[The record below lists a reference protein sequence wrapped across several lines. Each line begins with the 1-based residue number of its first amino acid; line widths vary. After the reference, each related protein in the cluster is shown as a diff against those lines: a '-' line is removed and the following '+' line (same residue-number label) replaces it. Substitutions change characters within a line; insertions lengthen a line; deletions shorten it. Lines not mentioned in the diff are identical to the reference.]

1 MLQRK
6 RHLACI
12 LACFCLTLQGITLQA
27 QNYDLDVEEILTPA
41 DLSVVQAGFPVN
53 ITVEITNQGPGVCP
67 FSIIEV
73 VVKNGL
79 GDPVFGP
86 ESHLLGSIAPFQ
98 TIVLDAGNWTPNE
111 LGNMTV
117 SALNTVPDLNP
128 LNDEATAAVT
138 VDETI
143 ISQAQAITD
152 VTSYMSAN
160 SPYFADQVAFL
171 YKKDEM
177 DVVQPV
183 GTTVGDYRASFETTL
198 DAKTYVFWTDNEPS
212 EEWTHSSTF
221 VLYNAWTGAI
231 TTQDADSWPMFNSVE
246 YLDFTV
252 QGNEST
258 ELVYGTYIVG
268 PDDPTTYGVQEQ
280 PATTVWALIVTGKN
294 CNGKN
299 ERKSRGKDLDRV
311 KNYLN
316 NNPRGPQIPD
326 DNIKVESG
334 TNLSG
339 ATKEEVCD
347 ALDELQD
354 CDKLYFFYLG
364 HGAPEGEA
372 LLRGGNMSWGDLAEK
387 LIENGADE
395 VCACIEACFSGTA
408 IPAFKNARVD
418 GEQLK
423 GEIVT
428 SSSSTR
434 KTKRDDPHGT
444 YFIEGLEECS
454 ADLNADR
461 DGDGK
466 ISIREAAIWA
476 AESNQSDVGSRDPQW
491 ATIDDTSITTFYRK
505 LSPSPITE
513 LGDIDYIYCI
523 TCYKKETIVPKE
535 GGGSK
540 TVKEDIWDTRF
551 YALSKGINRKTPKT
565 VSVSCNGEQVGTFS
579 GTATA
584 NKKVCFATV
593 PGKCTK
599 NVKAE
604 YVDDGT
610 VKQGDDRV
618 QLSFEDGFTLSEYR
632 TRTYDPGEH
641 ILQSFAIEAATG
653 NTILATVNQIS
664 GWNIQLSH
672 STLSAAG
679 VLNPVELFVTGD
691 VPTTATYGGRI
702 TGEIRD
708 TTEND
713 TSRIYIDAFVRRTKY
728 NDLAD
733 GQQASFNEI
742 ELHGGI
748 NALSGLVDITES
760 TIHLRTSTNCTI
772 GTNGTLSA
780 FNTSIDASL
789 GTNARMIV
797 NGTLN
802 WSASSLVR
810 PLDGLELN
818 SPSGYL
824 AGGGIHDSHGDG
836 LRLAGN
842 FAGFAFDGVH
852 ISGALQ
858 DGLVAHGAT
867 NLVVEGADIVN
878 STGNDVTLVNTSI
891 VSMLN
896 SYYNSSK
903 ESVEVGSTLL
913 RNWTTSFIVLN
924 QDGEPLTN
932 ASVDVIDAYGTTVA
946 MLTVDANGNT
956 PNIELTEYG
965 RIGNTFYNFT
975 PHSIEVTYNTSSH
988 VQAYAAQDLHTE
1000 TIVLTT
1006 PVVITDAP
1014 DVQRSAAFSPDVEVF
1029 PNPAGARV
1037 NMRITLPQA
1046 GAGQYII
1053 FDASGR
1059 IVDTQPIAHL
1069 PAGENTLLLNT
1080 SRWSSGG
1087 YYCLIQIGETEAL
1100 ARINV
1105 LR

>member
-1 MLQRK
+1 MLQR
-6 RHLACI
+6 RRQLICLLAC
-12 LACFCLTLQGITLQA
+12 LCLSLQGITLQA

-41 DLSVVQAGFPVN
+41 DLSIVQAGFPVN
-53 ITVEITNQGPGVCP
+53 ITVEITNQGPDVCP

-98 TIVLDAGNWTPNE
+98 TIVLDAGDWTPNE

-117 SALNTVPDLNP
+117 SALNTMPDLNP
-128 LNDEATAAVT
+128 LNDETTSSVT

-152 VTSYMSAN
+152 VTDYMSMN
-160 SPYFADQVAFL
+160 SPYFAEQVAFL

-183 GTTVGDYRASFETTL
+183 GTTIGDYEETFGWTT
-198 DAKTYVFWTDNEPS
+198 DAKTYVFWTDNEPGD
-212 EEWTHSSTF
+212 EWMHASTF
-221 VLYNAWTGAI
+221 VMYNAWTGAI
-231 TTQDADSWPMFNSVE
+231 TTQDAESWPVIDGAE
-246 YLDFTV
+246 YLNFTV
-252 QGNEST
+252 DGNTST
-258 ELVYGTYIVG
+258 ELIYGTYIEHA
-268 PDDPTTYGVQEQ
+268 DDPVTYAAVAQ

-294 CNGKN
+294 CNGSG
-299 ERKSRGKDLDRV
+299 ERTSRGKDLERV

-326 DNIKVESG
+326 ANIKVESG
-334 TNLSG
+334 TNLGG
-339 ATKEEVCD
+339 ASEQDVCN
-347 ALDELQD
+347 ALGTLED

-364 HGAPEGEA
+364 HGSKDGEA
-372 LLRGGNMSWGDLAEK
+372 VLAGGNMSWEKLACK

-395 VCACIEACFSGTA
+395 VCICIEACYSGTA
-408 IPAFKNARVD
+408 IPAMQGKRVN
-418 GEQLK
+418 GQQLK

-428 SSSSTR
+428 SSSSTK
-434 KTKRDDPHGT
+434 KTKRIDPCGT
-444 YFIEGLEECS
+444 PFYKGLESCS

-466 ISIREAAIWA
+466 ISVREATIWA
-476 AESNQSDVGSRDPQW
+476 SEQDVCVGGRDPQW
-491 ATIDDTSITTFYRK
+491 GSIDDTEITTFYRK
-505 LSPSPITE
+505 LRPRNLARKDGIRFT
-513 LGDIDYIYCI
+513 YCI
-523 TCYKKETIVPKE
+523 TCYKKEKTVPKE
-535 GGGSK
+535 GGGTK
-540 TVKEDIWDTRF
+540 VVKEDIWDTRF
-551 YALSKGINRKTPKT
+551 YALSKGKNRTPSKT

-593 PGKCTK
+593 AGKCNK
-599 NVKAE
+599 KVKAK

-618 QLSFEDGFTLSEYR
+618 QLSFEDGFRFAEYR

-641 ILQSFAIEAATG
+641 IFHSFEIEAATG
-653 NTILATVNQIS
+653 NIITATSNQLP
-664 GWNIQLSH
+664 GWGIQLSH
-672 STLSAAG
+672 STMSAAG
-679 VLNPVELFVTGD
+679 ILNPVELFVTGD

-702 TGEIRD
+702 FGEIRD
-708 TTEND
+708 TTEDD
-713 TSRIYIDAFVRRTKY
+713 TSDVYIDAFVRRTQY
-728 NDLAD
+728 HDLDD
-733 GQQASFNEI
+733 GEQALFNEL
-742 ELHGGI
+742 ELYGGI
-748 NALSGLVDITES
+748 NAYTGLVNITES
-760 TIHLRTSTNCTI
+760 TIHLRVSTNCTI

-780 FNTSIDASL
+780 TNASIDASL

-802 WSASSLVR
+802 WDASSLVR
-810 PLDGLELN
+810 PLDGMELN

-824 AGGGIHDSHGDG
+824 AGGGIHDSQGDG
-836 LRLAGN
+836 LRLTGN
-842 FAGFAFDGVH
+842 FAGFTFDGVE
-852 ISGALQ
+852 ISGAQQ
-858 DGLVAHGAT
+858 DGIVADGAT

-946 MLTVDANGNT
+946 MLTVDADGNT
-956 PNIELTEYG
+956 PNIDLTEYG

-975 PHSIEVTYNTSSH
+975 PHSIEVTYNTTSH
-988 VQAYAAQDLHTE
+988 VQAYSAQDLHTE

-1014 DVQRSAAFSPDVEVF
+1014 DVRRSAAFSPDVEVF

-1037 NMRITLPQA
+1037 NLRIALPQA

-1059 IVDTQPIAHL
+1059 IIDTQPIAHL
-1069 PAGENTLLLNT
+1069 PAGEQTILLNT
-1080 SRWSSGG
+1080 SRWSSGS
-1087 YYCLIQIGETEAL
+1087 YYCLLQIGETEAL